1 MPTLSRQDELLIRCD
16 RAKERLG
23 LSSVDYKRLARLNKL
38 IKYWIE
44 EECNGTIQWAEDD
57 QGNQTYP
64 YRYDPNT
71 GKRDLKPIQDRY
83 SKYLKECKSIL
94 EKYNPNKLEET
105 LKLYL
110 QGDPRGCHVWIYK
123 ASDDPEGRVDCIY
136 NSIGTACYE

>member
-16 RAKERLG
+16 HAKERLG

-38 IKYWIE
+38 IKYWVE
-44 EECNGTIQWAEDD
+44 EECNGTIQWAEDED
-57 QGNQTYP
+57 FNPTYP
-64 YRYDPNT
+64 YRYDPDT
-71 GKRDLKPIQDRY
+71 GRRDLKPIQDRY
-83 SKYLKECKSIL
+83 SKYLKECNDIL

-123 ASDDPEGRVDCIY
+123 ASDDPKGRVDCIY